1 MRKQKEK
8 VKDINLESV
17 MTLKSNIK
25 LEELNQQLSG
35 SMFIPKEIDTSIWDL
50 LKSQLDQVNSEIID
64 KEIEEFKA
72 KRTFL
77 KF

>member
-1 MRKQKEK
+1 
-8 VKDINLESV
+8 
-17 MTLKSNIK
+17 MTLKTNTK
-25 LEELNQQLSG
+25 PEELNQLLNG
-35 SMFIPKEIDTSIWDL
+35 SMFIVKEIDASLWDL
-50 LKSQLDQVNSEIID
+50 LKSQFDQVNNENFD